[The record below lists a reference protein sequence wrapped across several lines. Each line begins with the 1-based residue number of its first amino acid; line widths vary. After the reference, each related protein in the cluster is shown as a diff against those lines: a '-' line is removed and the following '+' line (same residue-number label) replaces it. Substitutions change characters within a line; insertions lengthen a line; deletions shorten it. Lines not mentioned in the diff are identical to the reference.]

1 MLKWHIKMWWF
12 KIYTKYKK
20 QMRQISKK
28 NSLKNKKIL
37 ILIIIQVTFQEK
49 SK

>member
-1 MLKWHIKMWWF
+1 
-12 KIYTKYKK
+12 
-20 QMRQISKK
+20 MRQISKK

-37 ILIIIQVTFQEK
+37 LLIIIQVTFQEK

>member
-1 MLKWHIKMWWF
+1 
-12 KIYTKYKK
+12 
-20 QMRQISKK
+20 MRQISKK